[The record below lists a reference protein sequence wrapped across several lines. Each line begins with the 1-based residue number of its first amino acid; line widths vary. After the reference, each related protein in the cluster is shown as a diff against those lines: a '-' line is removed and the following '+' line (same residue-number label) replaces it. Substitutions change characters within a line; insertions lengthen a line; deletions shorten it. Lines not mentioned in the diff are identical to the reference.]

1 MSPKAFTFKLTVP
14 QDPQVVA
21 IVADVASH
29 AVTYAEL
36 DAEAGAGFVGRV
48 RAAAAAALQAAG
60 KPGSC
65 DIVVTSDAVALT
77 FTIGT
82 ESVSVHHSS

>member
-14 QDPQVVA
+14 KDPQVVA
-21 IVADVASH
+21 IVADVAAH

-36 DAEAGAGFVGRV
+36 NAEAGAGFVERV
-48 RAAAAAALQAAG
+48 RAAAAAAMQA
-60 KPGSC
+60 PGGPASC
-65 DIVVTSDAVALT
+65 HIEVTSDATSLT

-82 ESVSVHHSS
+82 ESVSAHHST